1 MDTRSAGILG
11 ACIIFGSLILTLGSR
26 GSAAPSGPEV
36 GRYQFARSS
45 GVNCFVID
53 TKTGR
58 LWQRFV
64 DPSGGSTTWEENKGP
79 WMEAGSK

>member
-1 MDTRSAGILG
+1 MDTRSAGVLG
-11 ACIIFGSLILTLGSR
+11 GCIIIASLILSLGSR
-26 GSAAPSGPEV
+26 GPAAPEM
-36 GRYQFARSS
+36 GRYQFARSN

-64 DPSGGSTTWEENKGP
+64 EPSGGSTDWEENKAP
-79 WMEAGSK
+79 WIEASSK

>member
-1 MDTRSAGILG
+1 MDTRGAGIIG
-11 ACIIFGSLILTLGSR
+11 GCIIIASLILTLSSR
-26 GSAAPSGPEV
+26 GPAAPEV

-64 DPSGGSTTWEENKGP
+64 EPQGGSTDWEENKGP
-79 WMEAGSK
+79 WIEASSK